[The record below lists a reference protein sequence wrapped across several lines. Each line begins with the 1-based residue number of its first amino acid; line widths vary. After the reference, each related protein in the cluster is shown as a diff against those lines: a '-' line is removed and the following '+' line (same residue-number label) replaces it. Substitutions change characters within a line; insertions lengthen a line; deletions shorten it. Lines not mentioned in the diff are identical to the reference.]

1 MGSQTILDLI
11 ASTIVFGTLLVIG
24 IRLNSNSSENMQ
36 KIRSDVTVQQNLVA
50 LVSTLEYDL
59 RKLGYST
66 SPDSLDSREAIL
78 KADTSEIKFLT
89 DYDRDGDIDQ
99 IWYKLGETTGADAPE
114 WTPNPRDRYLFR
126 TINDETE
133 QKVYLGVT
141 VFRLRYFNTQ
151 KDTLFPPFDGIK
163 GTSNP
168 TSEIYTIEISVMCES
183 WVATQVDSSQ
193 FGLGATGDKEVY
205 QTAYWRQIRL
215 AAKNLRNR

>member
-24 IRLNSNSSENMQ
+24 IRLNTNSSENMQ
-36 KIRSDVTVQQNLVA
+36 KIRSDVTVQENLVA
-50 LVSTLEYDL
+50 LVTTLEYDM
-59 RKLGYST
+59 RKLGYT
-66 SPDSLDSREAIL
+66 TNPDSLDSRDAIVY
-78 KADTSEIKFLT
+78 ADTSEIKFLT

-99 IWYKLGETTGADAPE
+99 IWYRLGDTVGVDAPE

-126 TINDETE
+126 TINDESE

-141 VFRLRYFNTQ
+141 IFKLRYFDTQ
-151 KDTLFPPFDGIK
+151 KDTLFPPFDP
-163 GTSNP
+163 TTNP
-168 TSEIYTIEISVMCES
+168 LSAIFTIEISVMCES

-215 AAKNLRNR
+215 AAKNLKNR